1 VETQTKSQQRKLN
14 NALQAIKVMLVNRKR
29 TLPVTDWHGLVE
41 VTKKSII
48 SNPHQYFDSE
58 LPDRENL
65 ETMID
70 NIFQRFLDDQ
80 SIR

>member
-14 NALQAIKVMLVNRKR
+14 NALQAIKVMLANKKR
-29 TLPVTDWHGLVE
+29 NLPITEWQGLVE

-48 SNPHQYFDSE
+48 SNPHQYFDTQ
-58 LPDRENL
+58 LPEREHL
-65 ETMID
+65 ETMIA
-70 NIFQRFLDDQ
+70 NIFRRFLDDQ